1 MYHTTTLTIPAR
13 LILFLLLGNLLA
25 GPLLAEDFFVTR
37 GQAEEYLLLNQVD
50 PESSNRVEK
59 LLLARDK
66 ILEHTLLAMSWD
78 ATGRD
83 LSEAQI
89 QSLYAQHRELAIR
102 MTREAWQVP
111 KAVSQEELYD
121 YAELAKHV
129 YYASHILV
137 DEQALADSLYQQIL
151 DGDDFGQLARLF
163 SQDPGSAEM
172 GGQLGIVT
180 AGQTVQEFERVLFFL
195 EPGTVSSPVE
205 TAFGW
210 HLIRL
215 DQIEL
220 PDREYE
226 ESDYQTYREILERHA
241 RHDAEVAARDKLWS
255 DHGIRVYR
263 ERCLDSDV
271 PGVEIVA
278 QSRDTILTRAEMESM
293 MAAAFGDRLE
303 MMGDKLAWEF
313 VRYWIEQEAWH
324 HEALDSGFYE
334 NDDVLDRM
342 DLRERLM
349 KSSLLVSEVLPEG
362 LEWTDQDLENFL
374 SGHESK
380 FLGER
385 SSEVRV
391 LAFPSKNR
399 ATAARLRLLAGAD
412 AAFIADSLSGSSEL
426 RQLTAAEVRDLPAE
440 LSSAIV
446 ELDPGR
452 TSEVVD
458 AGRKEAAGRWKVLQL
473 TGRSMPL
480 LEESSELRQAVQQAL
495 QQELLDA
502 EISRIVSEGR
512 RITGWNQV
520 LWLD

>member
-1 MYHTTTLTIPAR
+1 MTTLTSPVR
-13 LILFLLLGNLLA
+13 VTFVLLLGCLLA
-25 GPLLAEDFFVTR
+25 RPLLAEDFYVTR
-37 GQAEEYLLLNQVD
+37 GQAEEYLLINQVD
-50 PESSNRVEK
+50 PETSNRDEK

-83 LSEAQI
+83 LNEAQI

-111 KAVSQEELYD
+111 APVSQEELYD
-121 YAELAKHV
+121 YAELARHL

-137 DEQALADSLYQQIL
+137 DEEALADSLCQRIL
-151 DGDDFGQLARLF
+151 AGDDFGQLATLF

-172 GGQLGIVT
+172 GGQLGVVT

-195 EPGTVSSPVE
+195 EPGTVSTPVE

-220 PDREYE
+220 RDREYE

-241 RHDAEVAARDKLWS
+241 RHDAEVAARDSLWQTHS
-255 DHGIRVYR
+255 IRVYR
-263 ERCLDSDV
+263 DRCLAGDI
-271 PGVEIVA
+271 PGVEVVA
-278 QSRDTILTRAEMESM
+278 QSRDTIMTRAEMERM
-293 MAAAFGDRLE
+293 MAEAFGDRLE
-303 MMGDKLAWEF
+303 MMGDNLAWEF

-324 HEALDSGFYE
+324 HEALASGFYE
-334 NDDVLDRM
+334 SNDVLDRM

-349 KSSLLVSEVLPEG
+349 KSSLLVSEVLPQG
-362 LEWTDQDLENFL
+362 LEWSEQDLEHYL
-374 SGHESK
+374 QGHESR
-380 FLGER
+380 FLAER
-385 SSEVRV
+385 SIDV
-391 LAFPSKNR
+391 LVLTFPSRSR

-412 AAFIADSLSGSSEL
+412 VDFIADSLSGSAE
-426 RQLTAAEVRDLPAE
+426 RKHLTAAEARGLPAE
-440 LSSAIV
+440 MQSELV

-452 TSEVVD
+452 VSDVIDV
-458 AGRKEAAGRWKVLQL
+458 GRQEASGRWKLLQL
-473 TGRSMPL
+473 VGRSMPL
-480 LEESSELRQAVQQAL
+480 LEESLELRQAVEQAL
-495 QQELLDA
+495 MQELLDA
-502 EISRIVSEGR
+502 EIARIVNEGR
-512 RITGWNQV
+512 RITAWNQV